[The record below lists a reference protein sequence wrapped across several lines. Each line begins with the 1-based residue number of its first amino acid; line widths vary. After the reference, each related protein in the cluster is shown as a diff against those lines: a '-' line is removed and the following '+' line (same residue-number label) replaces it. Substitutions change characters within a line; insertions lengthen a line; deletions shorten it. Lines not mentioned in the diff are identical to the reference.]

1 MNAKAK
7 RWESY
12 VDEAGRRHW
21 RWPALAPAVGTAPG
35 SIDAQRLALPRPRP
49 QSALLLSARL
59 RGR

>member
-1 MNAKAK
+1 MNAMAK

-21 RWPALAPAVGTAPG
+21 RWPASPAAVGTAAG
-35 SIDAQRLALPRPRP
+35 SFDAQRLALPRPRP
-49 QSALLLSARL
+49 QSAHLLSARL